1 MSLVI
6 AAVPVPDFVGSA
18 WLVAVTWTVAGEG
31 RSAGAV
37 YTPAEVIVP
46 RVEFPPGTVLTLQ
59 LTTVSAVF
67 VTVAVNV
74 VWFPSTTDAFVGVKV
89 TTIVGGGGGG
99 ADTLPAVQPSDHA
112 HSVKSA
118 KTTIALVLGDFPL
131 PCERE
136 RMPSQMQAEG
146 QRKKWKQGKKIGK
159 PESRTHGEKPHKIS
173 RLPADQ
179 N

>member
-1 MSLVI
+1 MISLVI

-46 RVEFPPGTVLTLQ
+46 TVEFPPRTVLTLQ
-59 LTTVSAVF
+59 PTTVSAVF
-67 VTVAVNV
+67 ATVAVNV

-89 TTIVGGGGGG
+89 TAIVGGGGGG
-99 ADTLPAVQPSDHA
+99 ADTLPAVQPSDHT
-112 HSVKSA
+112 HSASSA

-136 RMPSQMQAEG
+136 RMPSQKQAKG
-146 QRKKWKQGKKIGK
+146 QRKNGSK
-159 PESRTHGEKPHKIS
+159 E
-173 RLPADQ
+173 
-179 N
+179 